1 MSMVIPVVL
10 LAPAVL
16 PVVQLVV
23 LAKLSIVAVVLI
35 VPVSSIMNMNTS
47 SSTTILP
54 IYCILLLF
62 LL

>member
-23 LAKLSIVAVVLI
+23 LAKLSIVAVV
-35 VPVSSIMNMNTS
+35 
-47 SSTTILP
+47 
-54 IYCILLLF
+54 
-62 LL
+62 